1 MSERAIEKG
10 FGSGPWPFWRSKGKT
25 LFLTMFGLIS
35 VLPFDFM
42 TAAPDMMNFKL
53 NKVMRDF

>member
-42 TAAPDMMNFKL
+42 TAAP
-53 NKVMRDF
+53 